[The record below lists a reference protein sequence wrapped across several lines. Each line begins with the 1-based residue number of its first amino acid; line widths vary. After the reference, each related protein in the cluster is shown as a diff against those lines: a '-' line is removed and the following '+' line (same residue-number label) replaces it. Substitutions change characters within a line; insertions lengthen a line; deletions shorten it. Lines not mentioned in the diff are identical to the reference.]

1 MMLTIGTQNKGLR
14 FLLACLIYKIL
25 RGDFDQDFDED
36 FDGTPLDW
44 ELYENGPEA
53 HYFKMLYQK
62 AFDFH
67 LVKSLFTQTIS
78 PFVCDVM
85 VQETIFEQLIYGGG
99 YWNRS
104 SLEPSPNLYE
114 LIFIKDFYKLVRQN
128 TTTKDIDEILGWPKD
143 FSSIFFPYMYGQ
155 PLQKNVLSLGE
166 ALGFKDWVDG
176 RMPESKQL
184 SLTRKPRE
192 CPFCHSKQ
200 MLDVL
205 VGIPAIRIDP
215 DKHYVHGCCIM
226 GVNPPPDW
234 YCKHCH
240 LPIWKEEKIA

>member
-1 MMLTIGTQNKGLR
+1 MLTIGTQNKGLR

-114 LIFIKDFYKLVRQN
+114 LIFRKDFYLQVQQ
-128 TTTKDIDEILGWPKD
+128 DITIQDLDEVLGWPKD
-143 FSSIFFPYMYGQ
+143 FASIFFPYIYSNSFEKSAQ
-155 PLQKNVLSLGE
+155 SLGE
-166 ALGFKDWVDG
+166 SLGFEKWIKERPQLKQISLV
-176 RMPESKQL
+176 RKPKECPLCRSKQI
-184 SLTRKPRE
+184 
-192 CPFCHSKQ
+192 
-200 MLDVL
+200 LDVRL
-205 VGIPAIRIDP
+205 GMSDSVSDLNKYKFYGCHISDP
-215 DKHYVHGCCIM
+215 L
-226 GVNPPPDW
+226 PSW
-234 YCKHCH
+234 YCNHCH
-240 LPIWKEEKIA
+240 LPIWKEDKTA